1 MPDPGFKGPLS
12 SSSSNSSDVQVP
24 VKPLNTVFQHKSSL
38 HKSSLH
44 KKSRPKSA
52 RSNSVHNTKPN
63 SKPISNSI
71 SKPINTSKRNIIIT
85 LNKIVNLED
94 KPNNAII
101 NFIKNDNAND
111 TDNLIKELQYQN
123 KLQAL
128 DLAPKVIE
136 VVSGKDSYTL
146 ADFLEKKIPIT
157 KTTNFYYESVI
168 CGKEIFDPTYGNYSE
183 VFYECER
190 FFYKIASSAQI
201 ILSDMK
207 TANLCRDPTTR
218 ELKAIDFGPEFI
230 IELPLIPL
238 VTDSNPVPVQVID
251 PEITK
256 SYVIFMLFQLYISLI
271 FYGNVVIQFAE
282 TNISVQDFNKMLEDI
297 FHYRKENLCL
307 RNLYHYLGLRSGEY
321 EIMTGQPKDEAIKYT
336 KAYIRRQIVIY
347 TRGIDI
353 KFLHDTVTKPGGKRR
368 FTRKQKTKKRRSA
381 K

>member
-183 VFYECER
+183 VF
-190 FFYKIASSAQI
+190 
-201 ILSDMK
+201 L
-207 TANLCRDPTTR
+207 
-218 ELKAIDFGPEFI
+218 
-230 IELPLIPL
+230 
-238 VTDSNPVPVQVID
+238 
-251 PEITK
+251 
-256 SYVIFMLFQLYISLI
+256 
-271 FYGNVVIQFAE
+271 
-282 TNISVQDFNKMLEDI
+282 
-297 FHYRKENLCL
+297 
-307 RNLYHYLGLRSGEY
+307 
-321 EIMTGQPKDEAIKYT
+321 
-336 KAYIRRQIVIY
+336 
-347 TRGIDI
+347 
-353 KFLHDTVTKPGGKRR
+353 
-368 FTRKQKTKKRRSA
+368 
-381 K
+381 